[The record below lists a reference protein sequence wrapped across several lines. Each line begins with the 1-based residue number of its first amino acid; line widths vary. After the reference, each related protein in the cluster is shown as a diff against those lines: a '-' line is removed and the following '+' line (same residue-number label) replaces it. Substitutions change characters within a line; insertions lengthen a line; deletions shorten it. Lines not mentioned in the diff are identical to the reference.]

1 MDEPAIS
8 IPRQRAHRELP
19 EDVHVHPPLRALTV
33 EVVLHGHLGVA
44 AAERLFTSLLGPAD
58 EPRDQVRLN
67 LTDLTSVSFP
77 AQVMLISLSRSLR
90 RRGGGLELYGPSP
103 ELRVQG
109 KALDL
114 FGRVP
119 TTEAGSPTAQA

>member
-8 IPRQRAHRELP
+8 IPRQRAHRKLP
-19 EDVHVHPPLRALTV
+19 DGAPGRALTV

-44 AAERLFTSLLGPAD
+44 AAERLLNSLLGPSD
-58 EPRDQVRLN
+58 EPRDRVRLN
-67 LTDLTSVSFP
+67 LTDVTSASFP
-77 AQVMLISLSRSLR
+77 AQVMLLSLNRSLR
-90 RRGGGLELYGPSP
+90 RRGGALELYAPTA
-103 ELRVQG
+103 ELRGQG

-119 TTEAGSPTAQA
+119 TIEPDSRSAQG